1 MGGQYLTSSTN
12 DIFYQA
18 ASVWNELTD
27 YKYVFTYGY
36 KNKLYTINLT
46 FLSEDFPHLAG
57 FQYLKDLSLP
67 KYNRKKIIS
76 QILDGTIKLE
86 QIKKAA
92 QYNEMVVP
100 RLEALVRIKDTLD
113 NEFMLFSYM
122 PRMYPF
128 YTQIKADYL
137 ITSRSDI
144 KSFVFIIQSNADGS
158 AKCDFSCCST
168 FKQGA
173 RDYESNQRPRSL
185 LKKERIHISSCSST
199 ILLDKLTPQVEFKDN
214 KIS

>member
-86 QIKKAA
+86 QIQKAA

-113 NEFMLFSYM
+113 NEFMLFFIYAT
-122 PRMYPF
+122 YVPF
-128 YTQIKADYL
+128 LYTNKSGLPHFLSHRYKKFCIHNPIKCRWL
-137 ITSRSDI
+137 
-144 KSFVFIIQSNADGS
+144 
-158 AKCDFSCCST
+158 C
-168 FKQGA
+168 
-173 RDYESNQRPRSL
+173 
-185 LKKERIHISSCSST
+185 
-199 ILLDKLTPQVEFKDN
+199 
-214 KIS
+214 

>member
-158 AKCDFSCCST
+158 SKCDFSCCST

-185 LKKERIHISSCSST
+185 LKKERIHISSRSST
-199 ILLDKLTPQVEFKDN
+199 ILLDKLTPQIEFKVD